1 MRISTET
8 GSIAWFV
15 DVETAVRM
23 IADAGFD
30 AWDFTLFD
38 LHKPDALLFGDNCR
52 NMARKLRK
60 IGEECGIVCNQT
72 HAPYPSTMENLP
84 ILKEALRCTAAVG
97 AEICV
102 IHPISYGTTEESVEL
117 YRALLPTAKEYGV
130 KIATENLMGF
140 NKTMNIPATG
150 ATPDRLMEL
159 VNAINDPSLVVCMDL
174 GHTEIRPIGVGS
186 APMIHAL
193 GHHLQALHVHDNDL
207 VNDSHELPLTMNI
220 DFDVMLHALHDI
232 GYNGYFTLEAIHY
245 MLDHY
250 TAETVAD
257 GVRHMATVA
266 RSLADRIDQ

>member
-15 DVETAVRM
+15 DVESAVRM

-38 LHKPDALLFGDNCR
+38 LHKPDALLFGDDCR
-52 NMARKLRK
+52 AMARKLRK

-72 HAPYPSTMENLP
+72 HAPFPSTMENLP
-84 ILKEALRCTAAVG
+84 ILKEAIRCTAEVG

-102 IHPISYGTTEESVEL
+102 IHPVSYGSTEESVEL
-117 YRALLPTAKEYGV
+117 YKALLPTAKECGV

-140 NKTMNIPATG
+140 NQTLNIPATG
-150 ATPDRLMEL
+150 ATPDRLIEL
-159 VNAINDPSLVVCMDL
+159 VDAINDPDLVVCVDI
-174 GHTEIRPIGVGS
+174 GHTEIHPIGVGS

-193 GHHLQALHVHDNDL
+193 GHRLQALHVHDNDHN
-207 VNDSHELPLTMNI
+207 NDSHALPQTMKI
-220 DFDVMLHALHDI
+220 DFDAVTQSLSDI
-232 GYNGYFTLEAIHY
+232 GYNGYFTLEALHY
-245 MLDHY
+245 IMDNY

-266 RSLADRIDQ
+266 RALADRI